1 MKAMFRLLRNRRGV
15 IGVFTAVSLPIT
27 LGISALVVDAGL
39 WTVTQTR
46 LQYAADAAA
55 SATGYLL
62 TNASV
67 KAQSTS
73 ATLPTFQAVA
83 LAAVNEAT
91 GMRLIGTLTTPVS
104 VKVASDYSSVMVTLT
119 SQAPSYFAGAVGFQS
134 SPLTATA
141 TAALTPPT
149 TCILALSTT
158 TSQAIRVDNNATIRT
173 TNCGIYS
180 DSFASDAIYLAGG
193 ATISGT
199 SVGAHG
205 GVSASN
211 GSSVTPS
218 PPTTY
223 GAVVSDPFATKTAP
237 TPGSICDYTNG
248 TWTNNG
254 NYNFSPGVYCGT
266 THFGGNNSIN
276 SFAPGIYYIK
286 NGDLIFSNNSMT
298 EQASGVTFVLTGTN
312 VGRLSWGNNS
322 SANVTFTA
330 PTSGPTAGFVV
341 WQTCPP
347 SNTTLINQIDNNSTL
362 KLSGAIYMPCGELQV
377 LNNAQF
383 TAPANGALTIVA
395 NRILASSNA
404 SIQAASASASGGANA
419 VALKP

>member
-1 MKAMFRLLRNRRGV
+1 MQAMFRLLRNRRGV

-67 KAQSTS
+67 KAQGTS

-83 LAAVNEAT
+83 LAAVNDAT
-91 GMRLIGTLTTPVS
+91 GMRLIGTLATPVS
-104 VKVASDYSSVMVTLT
+104 VKVASDYSSVTVTLT

-141 TAALTPPT
+141 TAGLAPPVA
-149 TCILALSTT
+149 CILALSAS
-158 TSQAIRVDNNATIRT
+158 TSRAIEVDNNASIKA
-173 TNCGIYS
+173 TNCGVYS
-180 DSFASDAIYLAGG
+180 NSSANDAIYLTGG

-205 GVSASN
+205 GVSATN

-218 PPTTY
+218 PTTY
-223 GAVVSDPFATKTAP
+223 GGVVSDPFATMTAP
-237 TPGSICDYTNG
+237 TPGSTCDYTNG
-248 TWTNNG
+248 NWTNNG
-254 NYNFSPGVYCGT
+254 TYSFNPGVYCGT
-266 THFGGNNSIN
+266 TQFGGNNSTN

-286 NGDLIFSNNSMT
+286 NGDLLFNNNST
-298 EQASGVTFVLTGTN
+298 TKQASGVTFVLTGTN
-312 VGRLSWGNNS
+312 VGKLSWANNS
-322 SANVTFTA
+322 STTVTFTA

-347 SNTTLINQIDNNSTL
+347 SNTTLINQIDNNSAL
-362 KLSGAIYMPCGELQV
+362 KMSGVLYMPCGDLQV

-383 TAPANGALTIVA
+383 AAPANGALTIVA
-395 NRILASSNA
+395 NRILASSNV
-404 SIQAASASASGGANA
+404 SIQAASVSVSGGANA